1 MRQSKENL
9 DAPSCQFCHKRDPAF
24 ANEDAMDLHLFKECV
39 MLSPCPH
46 CEQVVEIPTLRDHML
61 TECDKKDTLK

>member
-1 MRQSKENL
+1 
-9 DAPSCQFCHKRDPAF
+9 
-24 ANEDAMDLHLFKECV
+24 MDLHLFKECV

>member
-1 MRQSKENL
+1 
-9 DAPSCQFCHKRDPAF
+9 
-24 ANEDAMDLHLFKECV
+24 MDLHLFKECV

-61 TECDKKDTLK
+61 TECDKKDILKQCPRCK